1 MRPYDRW
8 DEGKADAKDFDL
20 DLSAVIFNGK
30 GNYVVRVPG
39 SELYLSDPTPSHLQV
54 MPNVTLPLTFSSLLK
69 LSKFI
74 LSLAFL
80 TITASLPLRKLCTS
94 GSWNRATKAA
104 FTLAT
109 ATRTSPMATSGGNSS
124 CRFSD

>member
-39 SELYLSDPTPSHLQV
+39 SELYLSDPTPSHFQV

-80 TITASLPLRKLCTS
+80 TSTASLQETVYFGQLESRNKGCVHIGDSNTYVTNGDKRGKLFLS
-94 GSWNRATKAA
+94 V
-104 FTLAT
+104 F
-109 ATRTSPMATSGGNSS
+109 
-124 CRFSD
+124 